1 MDRLQ
6 SMKVF
11 QRVADEGSFAAAARA
26 LDLSPAAVT
35 RLVSDL
41 ERHLGTRL
49 LQRTTRRIALTEA
62 GDHYLTRLR
71 AILQELDEA
80 ESAASAHSRE
90 LRGVLHIVS
99 TPVLA
104 SYFLAPRVAT
114 WSRRHPRL
122 VLDITVDAAPQS
134 RVEEFDLTFLIEEE
148 NFDANLV
155 ARPLMHGE
163 WLLCASPAYLA
174 RAGTPKVPKDLR
186 EHHWLRLH
194 QQRRGG
200 GRRLR
205 LLPADGSGE
214 AVEVDAPVA
223 LQSQHSDVLHRAAL
237 DGAGVAL
244 LSRVLSAPQIA
255 SGELVQVLPDWVGGR
270 YTLYGALPTRQLV
283 PARSHA
289 FLEFLRE
296 PFESPL
302 PLMRG
307 VAV

>member
-11 QRVADEGSFAAAARA
+11 QRVADEGSFAVAARA

-71 AILQELDEA
+71 AILHELEEA
-80 ESAASAHSRE
+80 ENAASAHSRE
-90 LRGVLHIVS
+90 LRGVLHIVT

-104 SYFLAPRVAT
+104 SYFLAPRVAA
-114 WSRRHPRL
+114 WSRRHPKL
-122 VLDITVDAAPQS
+122 VLDITVDPLPQA

-148 NFDANLV
+148 SFDANLV
-155 ARPLMHGE
+155 ARPLLHGE
-163 WLLCASPAYLA
+163 WVLCASPAYLA
-174 RAGTPKVPKDLR
+174 RAGTPGAPQDLR
-186 EHHWLRLH
+186 EHRYLRHL
-194 QQRRGG
+194 RGHG
-200 GRRLR
+200 GRRMR
-205 LLPADGSGE
+205 LLPASGVGE
-214 AVEVDAPVA
+214 AVEVEAQVT
-223 LQSQHSDVLHRAAL
+223 LQSAHSDVLHRAAL
-237 DGAGVAL
+237 DGAGVAM
-244 LSRVLSAPQIA
+244 LSRLLTAPQIA

-296 PFESPL
+296 PFTPPSL
-302 PLMRG
+302 LMRV

>member
-1 MDRLQ
+1 
-6 SMKVF
+6 MKVF

-71 AILQELDEA
+71 AILAELEEA
-80 ESAASAHSRE
+80 EIAASASSRE
-90 LRGVLHIVS
+90 LRGVLHIVT

-104 SYFLAPRVAT
+104 SYFLAPRVAA
-114 WSRRHPRL
+114 WSRRHPRV
-122 VLDITVDAAPQS
+122 VLDITADAMPQN

-163 WLLCASPAYLA
+163 WILCASPDYLA
-174 RAGTPKVPKDLR
+174 RAGTPREPQDLR
-186 EHHWLRLH
+186 EHSYLRH
-194 QQRRGG
+194 QRRPS

-205 LLPADGSGE
+205 LLPEGGAGE
-214 AVEVDAPVA
+214 AVEVDVRVT

-244 LSRVLSAPQIA
+244 LSRLLTAPQIA
-255 SGELVQVLPDWVGGR
+255 TGDLVQVLPDWMGGR
-270 YTLYGALPTRQLV
+270 YTLFGAMPSRQLV
-283 PARSHA
+283 PARTHA

-296 PFESPL
+296 PFEQP
-302 PLMRG
+302 RG
-307 VAV
+307 LLRRVAV

>member
-35 RLVSDL
+35 RFVIDL
-41 ERHLGTRL
+41 EKHLGTRL

-71 AILQELDEA
+71 GILAELDEA

-90 LRGVLHIVS
+90 LRGVLHMIA

-104 SYFLAPRVAT
+104 SYFLAPRVAAWT
-114 WSRRHPRL
+114 LRHPKV
-122 VLDITVDAAPQS
+122 VLDITVDAIPQT
-134 RVEEFDLTFLIEEE
+134 RVEEFDLTFLIEDE

-163 WLLCASPAYLA
+163 WLFCASPGYLA
-174 RAGTPKVPKDLR
+174 RAGIPLVPHDLR
-186 EHHWLRLH
+186 EHHFLR

-200 GRRLR
+200 GRRIR
-205 LLPADGSGE
+205 LLPASGAGE
-214 AVEVDAPVA
+214 AIDVDANVT
-223 LQSQHSDVLHRAAL
+223 LQSMHSDVLHRAAL
-237 DGAGVAL
+237 DGAGIAL
-244 LSRVLSAPQIA
+244 LSRLLTTNQIA
-255 SGELVQVLPDWVGGR
+255 SGELVHVLPDWVGGR
-270 YTLYGALPTRQLV
+270 YTLYGAMPSRQLV

-296 PFESPL
+296 PFVPVRESPG
-302 PLMRG
+302 RFT
-307 VAV
+307 V

>member
-35 RLVSDL
+35 RFVSDL
-41 ERHLGTRL
+41 ETHLGTRL

-71 AILQELDEA
+71 AILHDLEEAEDEA
-80 ESAASAHSRE
+80 TAHTRD
-90 LRGVLHIVS
+90 LRGVLRIVT

-104 SYFLAPRVAT
+104 SYFLAPRVAA
-114 WSRRHPRL
+114 WSRRHAGV
-122 VLDITVDAAPQS
+122 VLDITVDPSPQN
-134 RVEEFDLTFLIEEE
+134 RVEEFDLTFLIEPEG
-148 NFDANLV
+148 FDANLV

-163 WLLCASPAYLA
+163 WVLCASPAYLE
-174 RAGTPKVPKDLR
+174 RAGTPRVPQDLKDHQYLR
-186 EHHWLRLH
+186 HHRS
-194 QQRRGG
+194 QGD
-200 GRRLR
+200 RRLR
-205 LLPADGSGE
+205 LWPATGE
-214 AVEVDAPVA
+214 GEPVDVDAKLT

-244 LSRVLSAPQIA
+244 LSRLLTAPQIA
-255 SGELVQVLPDWVGGR
+255 GGELVHLLPDWIGGR
-270 YTLYGALPTRQLV
+270 YTLWGAMPTRQLV

-289 FLEFLRE
+289 FMEFLRE
-296 PFESPL
+296 PFAAP
-302 PLMRG
+302 RG
-307 VAV
+307 LLRGLAV